1 MIIDEAKRC
10 LHYSQ
15 EHDQKQQIIYGRG
28 FEEILASLEVAR
40 YADLEAGIEKYA
52 IREFSDAFE
61 DIPTALAENSGFDT
75 IETVTKIKAEMQADP
90 SKRLGIDALWQGTND
105 MRELGVFESLASKV
119 QQLQLATQ
127 VVRMILKIDDVF
139 TPNEYE

>member
-1 MIIDEAKRC
+1 
-10 LHYSQ
+10 
-15 EHDQKQQIIYGRG
+15 
-28 FEEILASLEVAR
+28 
-40 YADLEAGIEKYA
+40 
-52 IREFSDAFE
+52 
-61 DIPTALAENSGFDT
+61 
-75 IETVTKIKAEMQADP
+75 VTKIKSEMHADS